1 MRRSRILGTGHYVPP
16 RVVTNQDLEPILN
29 TTDDWIKQR
38 TGISERRYVDPGV
51 GTSDLGIEA
60 AKQAM
65 AAAGVTTDDIDFI
78 IFATLSPDFQFPGAG
93 VFVQE
98 KMGFKDIGALD
109 VRNQCTGFLY
119 SLAIADN
126 FVKTGMYDKV
136 LVIGAEV
143 HSTGLDMTPRGR
155 DVSVIFG
162 DGAGAVIV
170 GPSESD
176 KRGILSSHLH
186 SDGKGAKR
194 LWTEL
199 PGSFYHDRFGEK
211 EWWGEPGRQYPK
223 MDGKHVF
230 IQALTQLPKV
240 INECLTANNVTLN
253 DIALIVPHQANL
265 RINQKLGEI
274 MDIPDE
280 KFFNNIQKYGNTT
293 AGSIPIA
300 LHEAVAE
307 GRVKEGDLVMLAG
320 FGAGF
325 TWGATL
331 IRW

>member
-1 MRRSRILGTGHYVPP
+1 MRRSRILGTGHFVPP
-16 RVVTNQDLEPILN
+16 RVVTNKDLEPILN

-51 GTSDLGIEA
+51 GTSDLGVAA

-65 AAAGVTTDDIDFI
+65 EAAGVTTDDIDFI

-93 VFVQE
+93 VLVQE

-119 SLAIADN
+119 SLAIADT
-126 FVKTGMYDKV
+126 FIKAGTYDKV

-162 DGAGAVIV
+162 DGAGAVVV
-170 GPSESD
+170 GPSDDD
-176 KRGILSSHLH
+176 KRGILSNHLH

-240 INECLTANNVTLN
+240 INECLAANNVTLN
-253 DIALIVPHQANL
+253 DVSLIVPHQANL

-274 MDIPDE
+274 MEIPDE

>member
-1 MRRSRILGTGHYVPP
+1 MYIPP
-16 RVVTNQDLEPILN
+16 RAVLNAELEPLLN
-29 TTDDWIKQR
+29 TSDEWITQR
-38 TGISERRYVDPGV
+38 TGIKKRHFVDEGV
-51 GTSDLGIEA
+51 GTSDLGVEA
-60 AKQAM
+60 AKM
-65 AAAGVTTDDIDFI
+65 ALANAGLEAKDVDFI

-93 VFVQE
+93 VFVQD
-98 KMGFKDIGALD
+98 KLGIGHIGALD

-126 FVKTGMYDKV
+126 FVKTGMYDRV

-143 HSTGLDMTPRGR
+143 HSTGLDFTPRGR

-162 DGAGAVIV
+162 DGAGAALV
-170 GPSESD
+170 GVSDDD
-176 KRGILSSHLH
+176 KRGLLSHHLH

-199 PGSFYHDRFGEK
+199 PGSFYHDRFGK
-211 EWWGEPGRQYPK
+211 EEWYEEEGRQFPK

-230 IQALTQLPKV
+230 IQALTHLPKV
-240 INECLTANNVTLN
+240 INECLEANGVTKE
-253 DIALIVPHQANL
+253 DIDVIVPHQANL

-274 MDIPDE
+274 MEIPDE
-280 KFFNNIQKYGNTT
+280 KFFNNIDKYGNTT

-300 LHEAVAE
+300 LHEALQE
-307 GRVKEGDLVMLAG
+307 GRIKEGSLVLLAG

-325 TWGATL
+325 TWGASL